1 MPSDRAIKVA
11 WVRAGLLACG
21 AYYPSANDATIPRF
35 CYKPEIRFVAVPDDF
50 VVVPK
55 QMKLKLKAEDVEPII
70 APYDAN
76 TFEGSQDLDKTTI
89 GVRMRVPIAD
99 NAFTAALGNDNVNDV
114 QKMVKYLPI
123 LAHMAFTKFG
133 HHYIDNDYFRE
144 SYKKQFTSL
153 QLTQLESS
161 WNHADIIYNAVH
173 WMGPYAMRQWC
184 DKLRTEKR
192 MPRPLDIKFPLIP
205 AGTALIASTVAV
217 LKAAGAL
224 PGFSAYYVTMAEAW
238 AACTQAVKAIKAN
251 PYQYHVRADLFGE
264 QSREA
269 ELNVVKE
276 YASQL
281 APCAQAFINKYAAQ
295 TDLARIKAI
304 KKYADNAIG
313 LTKRFEAIF
322 AGAAAQTRAEARI
335 KPLATL
341 LAALPAVSS
350 SASGA
355 IVAVEDEEA

>member
-1 MPSDRAIKVA
+1 MIQ
-11 WVRAGLLACG
+11 
-21 AYYPSANDATIPRF
+21 
-35 CYKPEIRFVAVPDDF
+35 VP
-50 VVVPK
+50 P
-55 QMKLKLKAEDVEPII
+55 A
-70 APYDAN
+70 DAN
-76 TFEGSQDLDKTTI
+76 FG
-89 GVRMRVPIAD
+89 
-99 NAFTAALGNDNVNDV
+99 AALAADV
-114 QKMVKYLPI
+114 PADIQKMVKYLPI
-123 LAHMAFTKFG
+123 LAHMAFVKFG

-153 QLTQLESS
+153 QLTQLEAT

-173 WMGPYAMRQWC
+173 WMGPYTMRKWC
-184 DKLRTEKR
+184 EKLRATGK
-192 MPRPLDIKFPLIP
+192 MPRPLEIKFPLIP

-224 PGFSAYYVTMAEAW
+224 PGFSTYYDTMAIPW
-238 AACTQAVKAIKAN
+238 KACLDAVAAIKAS

-264 QSREA
+264 ISKEP

-276 YASQL
+276 LASQL

-322 AGAAAQTRAEARI
+322 TGAAAQARAESRV
-335 KPLATL
+335 KPLALL
-341 LAALPAVSS
+341 LAATPPPTAVR
-350 SASGA
+350 AA
-355 IVAVEDEEA
+355 AVEIAEDE